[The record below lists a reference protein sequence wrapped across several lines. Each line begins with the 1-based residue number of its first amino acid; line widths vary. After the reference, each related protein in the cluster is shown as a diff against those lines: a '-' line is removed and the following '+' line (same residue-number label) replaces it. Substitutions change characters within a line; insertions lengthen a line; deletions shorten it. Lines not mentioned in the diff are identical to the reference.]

1 MRLSYLVLCT
11 MLFAGCA
18 SHSGLPAVATASAA
32 PIPSDPGTSVEVR
45 HMYLFAPGK
54 TPVLIVDRDDG
65 SSAPQEVSSEPPA
78 R

>member
-1 MRLSYLVLCT
+1 MRLSYLMLST
-11 MLFAGCA
+11 MLLAGCA
-18 SHSGLPAVATASAA
+18 SRSGLPVATAKAT
-32 PIPSDPGTSVEVR
+32 PIANDPTTSVEVR

-65 SSAPQEVSSEPPA
+65 SSAPQEVSSEPPE